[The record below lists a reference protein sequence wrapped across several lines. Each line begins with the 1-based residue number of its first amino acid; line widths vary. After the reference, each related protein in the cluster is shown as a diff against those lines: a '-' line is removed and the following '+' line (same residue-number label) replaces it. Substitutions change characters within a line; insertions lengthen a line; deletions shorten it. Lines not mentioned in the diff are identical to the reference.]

1 MKKYC
6 LLFVCTLLLLG
17 CKKYDDSALWDSV
30 NNLKD
35 RVTQLEEL
43 CKQVNTN
50 ITALQTIVSAVQS
63 NDCITAVT
71 PIKSGNEEI
80 GYTIAFAN
88 HDPITIYHGKDG
100 IKGADGNDAQPP
112 MIGVQQHDDGIY
124 YWTLNGEWLTDPQGN
139 KVKAQGN
146 DGSTGKSAYELAVE
160 KGYSGSLDEW
170 LASLNGTN
178 GDNGKSAYELAVENG
193 YRGTQTEWLESLKG
207 NNGNDG
213 KSAYEL
219 AVEKGYSGTIE
230 QWIASLNG
238 TNGNNGKSA
247 YELAVEKGY
256 QGTMEEW
263 LESLK
268 GSQGQQGATGNN
280 GITPKLKIGDDNYWY
295 VSYDNEV
302 SWGSLN
308 VKATGENGKDAESIK
323 VTEDDNNVY
332 FELANGT
339 VITLPKSQQPVSQN
353 IVFKDEAVK
362 AICIE
367 NWDINQ
373 DRELSYEE
381 AKAVT
386 SIGTIFQGRKDIT
399 TFDELQYFTSLLS
412 IEPNAFQESSLASIT
427 LPKTTHLTTIN
438 RNAFYSCSALTSI
451 KIPTNIQII
460 KDQAFKDCS
469 KLMTVTFEKGSRLKT
484 IEYAAFQAC
493 NMHSIE
499 IPASVDTI
507 GNSAFKD
514 CKALTTVTFASV
526 SQLKT
531 IESAAFMMCGLKSIA
546 IPASMETIEVDAFA
560 SCTALESVTFKPG
573 SQLKALGG
581 FRECVLRSIEIPASV
596 EIIGGGAFQATPL
609 LGMVTFEQGSQLKMI
624 YGDAFRNSQLR
635 TMDMSTCTQV
645 EQIAIGAF
653 IGCISLNVFKIGTVT
668 PPTTWSNTFTPTAYS
683 SLQVPAKSI
692 AAYKQATGWRQFSSI
707 SALD

>member
-63 NDCITAVT
+63 NDYITAVT

-160 KGYSGSLDEW
+160 KGYSGSLNEW
-170 LASLNGTN
+170 LASLNGTSGN
-178 GDNGKSAYELAVENG
+178 NGKSAYELAVENG

-207 NNGNDG
+207 NNGKDG

-256 QGTMEEW
+256 QGTIEEW

-295 VSYDNEV
+295 VSYDNEA
-302 SWGSLN
+302 SWVSLN
-308 VKATGENGKDAESIK
+308 VKATGENGKDGNSIIK
-323 VTEDDNNVY
+323 SVTEDDNYVY
-332 FELANGT
+332 FTLTENDRI
-339 VITLPKSQQPVSQN
+339 IT
-353 IVFKDEAVK
+353 I
-362 AICIE
+362 
-367 NWDINQ
+367 
-373 DRELSYEE
+373 
-381 AKAVT
+381 AKTT
-386 SIGTIFQGRKDIT
+386 SIATIPNNIIYYTSSDNKIVTPYTIDGFGANIISNTYQDNRGTII
-399 TFDELQYFTSLLS
+399 FDGNVSAIGEQ
-412 IEPNAFQESSLASIT
+412 AFFRCKTLTSIT
-427 LPKTTHLTTIN
+427 LPTSITKIGGHAFQDCNLSPNITFLPDQITEIGDYAFEGQPISSIILPKNIKKLGM
-438 RNAFYSCSALTSI
+438 NAFRSHAQIDIAVIFCPTS
-451 KIPTNIQII
+451 
-460 KDQAFKDCS
+460 
-469 KLMTVTFEKGSRLKT
+469 
-484 IEYAAFQAC
+484 
-493 NMHSIE
+493 
-499 IPASVDTI
+499 
-507 GNSAFKD
+507 
-514 CKALTTVTFASV
+514 
-526 SQLKT
+526 
-531 IESAAFMMCGLKSIA
+531 
-546 IPASMETIEVDAFA
+546 
-560 SCTALESVTFKPG
+560 
-573 SQLKALGG
+573 
-581 FRECVLRSIEIPASV
+581 
-596 EIIGGGAFQATPL
+596 
-609 LGMVTFEQGSQLKMI
+609 
-624 YGDAFRNSQLR
+624 
-635 TMDMSTCTQV
+635 
-645 EQIAIGAF
+645 
-653 IGCISLNVFKIGTVT
+653 T
-668 PPTTWSNTFTPTAYS
+668 PPTLSTSSAFAWYNTIRETSQISSATICIPINSLSAYNSEWSRYRE
-683 SLQVPAKSI
+683 SLKE
-692 AAYKQATGWRQFSSI
+692 YEFKN
-707 SALD
+707 

>member
-178 GDNGKSAYELAVENG
+178 GDNGKSAYELAVE
-193 YRGTQTEWLESLKG
+193 
-207 NNGNDG
+207 
-213 KSAYEL
+213 
-219 AVEKGYSGTIE
+219 
-230 QWIASLNG
+230 
-238 TNGNNGKSA
+238 
-247 YELAVEKGY
+247 KGY
-256 QGTMEEW
+256 QGTIEEW

-295 VSYDNEV
+295 VSYDNEA
-302 SWGSLN
+302 SWVSLN

-332 FELANGT
+332 FELASGT

-353 IVFKDEAVK
+353 IVFEDEAVK
-362 AICIE
+362 AICIA
-367 NWDINQ
+367 NWDINL
-373 DRELSYEE
+373 DGELSYEE
-381 AKAVT
+381 AKEVT
-386 SIGTIFQGRKDIT
+386 SIGTNFQGRKDIK

-412 IEPNAFQESSLASIT
+412 IEENAFKSSSLTSIT
-427 LPKTTHLTTIN
+427 LPRTMKFTTIDKF
-438 RNAFYSCSALTSI
+438 AFAHCSALTSI
-451 KIPTNIQII
+451 KIPFNIQTIREY
-460 KDQAFKDCS
+460 AFYRCYALTTVTFEKSSQLKTIGQEAFRENGFQSIAIPASVETIGGYAFEGCTA
-469 KLMTVTFEKGSRLKT
+469 LTTVTFEKGS
-484 IEYAAFQAC
+484 
-493 NMHSIE
+493 
-499 IPASVDTI
+499 
-507 GNSAFKD
+507 
-514 CKALTTVTFASV
+514 
-526 SQLKT
+526 QLKT
-531 IESAAFMMCGLKSIA
+531 ITTRAFHATGL
-546 IPASMETIEVDAFA
+546 
-560 SCTALESVTFKPG
+560 
-573 SQLKALGG
+573 Q
-581 FRECVLRSIEIPASV
+581 SIEIPASV
-596 EIIGGGAFQATPL
+596 ETIEVLAFGECTALTT
-609 LGMVTFEQGSQLKMI
+609 VTFEKSSQLKTI
-624 YGDAFRNSQLR
+624 QGGYGGSISFGPDGGQEYFQCGAFCNLPNLR
-635 TMDMSTCTQV
+635 TVDMSACTQV
-645 EQIAIGAF
+645 EDIRTLAF
-653 IGCISLNVFKIGTVT
+653 ASCSNLQLFKIGTVT
-668 PPTTWSNTFTPTAYS
+668 PPACTDSYGPFEPHGPFGGLPSTSI
-683 SLQVPAKSI
+683 LKVPAGSE
-692 AAYKQATGWRQFSSI
+692 AAYRQVDGWKEFSSI
-707 SALD
+707 SALN

>member
-295 VSYDNEV
+295 VSYDNEA
-302 SWGSLN
+302 SWVSLN

-332 FELANGT
+332 FELASGT

-353 IVFKDEAVK
+353 IVFEDEAVK
-362 AICIE
+362 AICIA
-367 NWDINQ
+367 NWDINL
-373 DRELSYEE
+373 DGELSYEE
-381 AKAVT
+381 AKEVT
-386 SIGTIFQGRKDIT
+386 SIGTNFQGRKDIK

-412 IEPNAFQESSLASIT
+412 IEENAFKSSSLTSIT
-427 LPKTTHLTTIN
+427 LPRTMKFTTIDKF
-438 RNAFYSCSALTSI
+438 AFAHCSALTSI
-451 KIPTNIQII
+451 KIPFNIQTIREY
-460 KDQAFKDCS
+460 AFYRCYALTTVTFEKSSQLKTIGQEAFRENGFQSIAIPASVETIECYAFEGCTA
-469 KLMTVTFEKGSRLKT
+469 LTTVTFEKGS
-484 IEYAAFQAC
+484 
-493 NMHSIE
+493 
-499 IPASVDTI
+499 
-507 GNSAFKD
+507 
-514 CKALTTVTFASV
+514 
-526 SQLKT
+526 QLKT
-531 IESAAFMMCGLKSIA
+531 ITTRAFQATGL
-546 IPASMETIEVDAFA
+546 
-560 SCTALESVTFKPG
+560 
-573 SQLKALGG
+573 Q
-581 FRECVLRSIEIPASV
+581 SIEIPASV
-596 EIIGGGAFQATPL
+596 ETIEVLAFGECTALTT
-609 LGMVTFEQGSQLKMI
+609 VTFENGSQLKTI
-624 YGDAFRNSQLR
+624 QGGYGGSISFGSDGGQEYYQCGAFCNLPNLR
-635 TMDMSTCTQV
+635 TVDMSACTQV
-645 EQIAIGAF
+645 EDIRTLAF
-653 IGCISLNVFKIGTVT
+653 ASCSNLQLFKIGTVT
-668 PPTTWSNTFTPTAYS
+668 PPACTDSYGPFEPHGPFGGLPSTSI
-683 SLQVPAKSI
+683 LKVPAGSE
-692 AAYKQATGWRQFSSI
+692 AAYRQVDGWKEFSSI
-707 SALD
+707 SALN

>member
-1 MKKYC
+1 MKKC
-6 LLFVCTLLLLG
+6 WFLLVCTLLLLG

-30 NNLKD
+30 NDLKD
-35 RVTQLEEL
+35 RVSQLEEL

-50 ITALQTIVSAVQS
+50 ISALQTIVSAVQS

-160 KGYSGSLDEW
+160 KGYSGSLNEW
-170 LASLNGTN
+170 LASLNGTSGN
-178 GDNGKSAYELAVENG
+178 NGKSAYELAVENG

-207 NNGNDG
+207 NNGKDG

-295 VSYDNEV
+295 VSYDNEA
-302 SWGSLN
+302 SWVSLN

-323 VTEDDNNVY
+323 VTEDDDNVY
-332 FELANGT
+332 FELASGT
-339 VITLPKSQQPVSQN
+339 VITISKSQQPVSQN
-353 IVFKDEAVK
+353 IVFEDEAVK
-362 AICIE
+362 AICIA
-367 NWDINQ
+367 NWDT
-373 DRELSYEE
+373 DLDGELSYEE
-381 AKAVT
+381 AKEVT
-386 SIGTIFQGRKDIT
+386 SIGTNFQGRTDIK

-412 IEPNAFQESSLASIT
+412 IEENAFKESSLTSIT
-427 LPKTTHLTTIN
+427 LPRTMKFTTIDKY
-438 RNAFYSCSALTSI
+438 AFSECSALTSI
-451 KIPTNIQII
+451 KIPFNIQ
-460 KDQAFKDCS
+460 
-469 KLMTVTFEKGSRLKT
+469 T
-484 IEYAAFQAC
+484 IEQYAFRNC
-493 NMHSIE
+493 I
-499 IPASVDTI
+499 
-507 GNSAFKD
+507 
-514 CKALTTVTFASV
+514 ALTTVTFEQN

-531 IESAAFMMCGLKSIA
+531 INSGAFCA
-546 IPASMETIEVDAFA
+546 IS
-560 SCTALESVTFKPG
+560 L
-573 SQLKALGG
+573 Q
-581 FRECVLRSIEIPASV
+581 SIEIPASV
-596 EIIGGGAFQATPL
+596 ETIESDAFQNCTTL
-609 LGMVTFEQGSQLKMI
+609 TTVTFKQGSQLKTI
-624 YGDAFRNSQLR
+624 GQHAFEATGLQSIEIPASVETIEVLAFKECTALTTVTFENGSQLKTIRGGYGEYAAVGGPIRFQCGAFYNLPNLR
-635 TMDMSTCTQV
+635 TVDMSACTQV
-645 EQIAIGAF
+645 EDIGMFAF
-653 IGCISLNVFKIGTVT
+653 TSCSNLQLFKIGTVT
-668 PPTTWSNTFTPTAYS
+668 PPACTGAYGPFEPHGPFGGLPS
-683 SLQVPAKSI
+683 TSILKVPAGSE
-692 AAYKQATGWRQFSSI
+692 AAYRKVDGWKEFSSI